1 VSAATALGHARRH
14 HSTALVAG
22 LRPHQWTKNLLVFAG
37 LVFSGSL
44 DDPNRAAAAAVAFV
58 AFCLLSSAAYLVND
72 VRDAPADRLHP
83 TKRFRPVAAG
93 ELGSRTAYGM
103 AAALAAAGL
112 SLTGALGL
120 GPLVFASAFGALQL
134 AYTLRLKRFA
144 VADAATIAA
153 LFVLR
158 AAAGADAIG
167 VRISGWLLACTAL
180 LALFLAFGK
189 RRAEL
194 SGAGDEPGAGRAVL
208 RRYSGRWLR
217 RLVWAT
223 AGGSCIAYTAYA
235 TTGSDSAEMVFTVPF
250 VVFGL
255 GRYLYL
261 AHRSDL
267 GEEPDRVLLTDL
279 PVLLTVVLW
288 ALAATTALNMT

>member
-1 VSAATALGHARRH
+1 MSAATAVGHARRH
-14 HSTALVAG
+14 HPVALVGA

-37 LVFSGSL
+37 LLFSGSL
-44 DDPNRAAAAAVAFV
+44 DDANRAAAAAVAFV
-58 AFCLLSSAAYLVND
+58 AYCLLSSAAYLVND
-72 VRDAPADRLHP
+72 VLDAPADRLHP
-83 TKRFRPVAAG
+83 TKRLRPVAAG
-93 ELGSRTAYGM
+93 ALGARTAYVVAM
-103 AAALAAAGL
+103 VLAAAAL
-112 SLTGALGL
+112 SLASVLGPGALA
-120 GPLVFASAFGALQL
+120 FAAAFGALQL
-134 AYTLRLKRFA
+134 AYTLRLKRI
-144 VADAATIAA
+144 VVVDAATIAA

-194 SGAGDEPGAGRAVL
+194 GAAGDEPGLGRAVL
-208 RRYSGRWLR
+208 RRYSRRWLR
-217 RLVWAT
+217 RLVWTT
-223 AGGSCIAYTAYA
+223 AGGSCIAYIAYA
-235 TTGSDSAEMVFTVPF
+235 TTGSDSAEMVLTVPF

-279 PVLLTVVLW
+279 PVLAAVVLW
-288 ALAATTALNMT
+288 AMAATTALNMT